1 MRVSLL
7 LLCGRLAHA
16 RGALTAQ
23 LSHGGYLPLVGL
35 GVGNLQ
41 PELVPAVV
49 ERAVRELGVRH
60 IDTAAASRNERAI
73 SLAVERAGVPDGAVS
88 IQTKV
93 WYTHLGYNRTMLSV
107 RDSLAQLGARAARNA
122 TVLIHWPRCRRDI
135 PWMACEREE
144 AELPPRVRAAGPAP
158 HLDPDGAWLESWRA
172 LEDLHAAGELATIGV
187 SNCDVA
193 DLRALAARARA
204 LPHVLQGNVWSFVFD
219 PQLVRWLREHRVT
232 FQAYNVMNGVLG
244 QRRRAPA
251 AHRALEA
258 LGARLGGASA
268 SAVVLR
274 WLAGEGVGAI
284 PRASRDAHLADN
296 APASVA
302 AVPAL
307 SEAQRAEV
315 RGAVASLLRG
325 EGGGEDAPADED
337 AQRQQE
343 QGVQQGVHVTFVN
356 RRDAPA
362 RVYWIHSDT
371 GEEIPATETIP
382 AGGSASVQSHPG
394 HRFVAKHF
402 ETGERHSEFELTGE
416 SRQQFHIGAEEL

>member
-1 MRVSLL
+1 MRAAPLL
-7 LLCGRLAHA
+7 LLCGRLALA
-16 RGALTAQ
+16 ELTAQ

-41 PELVPAVV
+41 HELIPSVV
-49 ERAVRELGVRH
+49 ERSVRELGVRH

-73 SLAVERAGVPDGAVS
+73 ALAVERAGVPEGAVS

-107 RDSLAQLGARAARNA
+107 RDSLEQLGARAARNVTA
-122 TVLIHWPRCRRDI
+122 LIHWPRCRRDI

-144 AELPPRVRAAGPAP
+144 AELPPRVRDAGPAP

-172 LEDLHAAGELATIGV
+172 LEDLHAAGALATIGV

-193 DLRALAARARA
+193 DLRALAARARV
-204 LPHVLQGNVWSFVFD
+204 LPQVLQGNVWSFVFD
-219 PQLVRWLREHRVT
+219 PQLVRWLEEHRVA
-232 FQAYNVMNGVLG
+232 FQAYNVMNGILG

-251 AHRALEA
+251 AYRSLESV
-258 LGARLGGASA
+258 GAQLGGASA

-284 PRASRDAHLADN
+284 PRASGEAHLADN
-296 APASVA
+296 APARVA

-315 RGAVASLLRG
+315 RGAVVALLRG
-325 EGGGEDAPADED
+325 EGGGEEDAPADE
-337 AQRQQE
+337 
-343 QGVQQGVHVTFVN
+343 GQQGVRVTFVN
-356 RRDAPA
+356 AHHAPA

-371 GEEIPATETIP
+371 GEEIPITEPIQ
-382 AGGSASVQSHPG
+382 AGESASVQSHPG

-402 ETGERHSEFELTGE
+402 ETGERHSEFEISGE